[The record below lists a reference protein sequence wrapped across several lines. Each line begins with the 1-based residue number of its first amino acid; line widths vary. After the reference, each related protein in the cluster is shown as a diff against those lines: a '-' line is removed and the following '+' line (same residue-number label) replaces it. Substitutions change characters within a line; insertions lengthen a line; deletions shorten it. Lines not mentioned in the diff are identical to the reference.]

1 MNESSEV
8 YRIRKGTG
16 RLKGK
21 VAIVTGAAQGIGE
34 GIAKAM
40 AKEEAI
46 VALWDISDKVHKTIR
61 NITKSGSKAT
71 SYIVNVAEWSQVEKT
86 LRLILDEFGKVDI
99 LVNNAGIARFSLFVD
114 MTDNIRDEAINVN
127 FYGMWNCTKAVI
139 PEMIKQKYGKIINIS
154 SVTGPR
160 VATAGL
166 TAYAASKGA
175 ISAFTRTLALE
186 VAEYGITVN
195 AILPGWIDTP
205 LSEPM
210 AEDLKMDQ
218 DEFNIWLGKSVPMKR
233 MGKTSELGDL
243 AVFLGSDES
252 TYITGEEII
261 IDGGNTIQEVKGIS

>member
-1 MNESSEV
+1 MNESSKV

-16 RLKGK
+16 RLKGR

-46 VALWDISDKVHKTIR
+46 VALWDISDKVHKTTKNIR
-61 NITKSGSKAT
+61 KSGSKAT
-71 SYIVNVAEWSQVEKT
+71 SYIVNVAEWSQVERT

-139 PEMIKQKYGKIINIS
+139 PEMIKRKYGKIINIS

-218 DEFNIWLGKSVPMKR
+218 DEFDIWLGKSVPMKR

-243 AVFLGSDES
+243 GVFLGSDES
-252 TYITGEEII
+252 TYITGQEII
-261 IDGGNTIQEVKGIS
+261 IDGGNTIQEVKAIS

>member
-8 YRIRKGTG
+8 DRIQSGSG
-16 RLKGK
+16 RLKDK
-21 VAIVTGAAQGIGE
+21 VAIVTGAAQGIGQ
-34 GIAKAM
+34 GIATAM
-40 AKEEAI
+40 AKEGAN
-46 VALWDISDKVHKTIR
+46 VALWDISDKVNKTAEGIR
-61 NITKSGSKAT
+61 KSGSKAT
-71 SYIVNVAEWSQVEKT
+71 SCIVNVTEFSQVKKAVQQ
-86 LRLILDEFGKVDI
+86 IVNEFGRVDI
-99 LVNNAGIARFSLFVD
+99 LVNNAAIARFALFVD
-114 MTDNIRDEAINVN
+114 MTDKVRDEVMNVN

-139 PEMIKQKYGKIINIS
+139 PKMIKQEYGRVINIS

-175 ISAFTRTLALE
+175 ISAVTRTLALE

-210 AEDLKMDQ
+210 AEDLQMGK
-218 DEFNIWLGKSVPMKR
+218 DEFDAWLGKSVPLKR

-243 AVFLGSDES
+243 GVFLGSDES
-252 TYITGEEII
+252 TYITGQEIV

>member
-1 MNESSEV
+1 MNESFEV

-40 AKEEAI
+40 AKEGAI
-46 VALWDISDKVHKTIR
+46 VALWDISDKVHKTVKD
-61 NITKSGSKAT
+61 ITKSGSKAT

-139 PEMIKQKYGKIINIS
+139 PEMIKREYGKIINIS

-243 AVFLGSDES
+243 GVFLGSDES
-252 TYITGEEII
+252 TYITGQEII

>member
-46 VALWDISDKVHKTIR
+46 VALWDISDKVHKTTKDIR
-61 NITKSGSKAT
+61 KSGSKAT

-139 PEMIKQKYGKIINIS
+139 PEMIKREYGKIINIS

-218 DEFNIWLGKSVPMKR
+218 DEFDIWLGKSVPMKR

-243 AVFLGSDES
+243 GVFLGSDES
-252 TYITGEEII
+252 TYITGQEII
-261 IDGGNTIQEVKGIS
+261 IDGGNTIQEVKTIS

>member
-1 MNESSEV
+1 MNHSSEGDKIQ
-8 YRIRKGTG
+8 RGTG

-40 AKEEAI
+40 AKEGAN
-46 VALWDISDKVHKTIR
+46 VALWDISDKVNKAAEGIR
-61 NITKSGSKAT
+61 KSGSKAT
-71 SYIVNVAEWSQVEKT
+71 SYIVNVAEFRQVKKAVQQ
-86 LRLILDEFGKVDI
+86 LVNEFGRVDI
-99 LVNNAGIARFSLFVD
+99 LVNNAAIARFALFVD
-114 MTDNIRDEAINVN
+114 MTDKIRDEVINVN

-139 PEMIKQKYGKIINIS
+139 PEMIKQEYGRVINIS

-175 ISAFTRTLALE
+175 ISAVTRTLALE

-210 AEDLKMDQ
+210 AEDLQMGQ
-218 DEFNIWLGKSVPMKR
+218 DEFDAWLGESVPLKR

-243 AVFLGSDES
+243 GVFLGSDES
-252 TYITGEEII
+252 TYITGQEII
-261 IDGGNTIQEVKGIS
+261 IDGGNTIQEVKAIS

>member
-21 VAIVTGAAQGIGE
+21 VAIVTGAAQGIGQ

-40 AKEEAI
+40 AKEGAI
-46 VALWDISDKVHKTIR
+46 VALWDISDKVHKTTEDIR
-61 NITKSGSKAT
+61 KSGSKAT

-86 LRLILDEFGKVDI
+86 RRLILDEFGKVDI

-186 VAEYGITVN
+186 VAGYGITVN

-218 DEFNIWLGKSVPMKR
+218 DEFNIWIGKSVPMKR

-243 AVFLGSDES
+243 GVFLGSDES
-252 TYITGEEII
+252 TYITGQEII
-261 IDGGNTIQEVKGIS
+261 IDGGNTIQEVKAIS

>member
-1 MNESSEV
+1 MNESSKV

-16 RLKGK
+16 RLKGR

-46 VALWDISDKVHKTIR
+46 VALWDISDKVHKTTKNIR
-61 NITKSGSKAT
+61 KSGSKAT
-71 SYIVNVAEWSQVEKT
+71 SYIVNVAEWSQVERT

-139 PEMIKQKYGKIINIS
+139 PEMIKRKYGKIINIS

-218 DEFNIWLGKSVPMKR
+218 DEFDIWLGKSVPMKR
-233 MGKTSELGDL
+233 MGKTCELGDL
-243 AVFLGSDES
+243 GVFLGSDES
-252 TYITGEEII
+252 TYITGQEII
-261 IDGGNTIQEVKGIS
+261 IDGGNTIQEVKAIS

>member
-8 YRIRKGTG
+8 YRIGKGTG

-21 VAIVTGAAQGIGE
+21 FAIVTGAAQGIGE

-46 VALWDISDKVHKTIR
+46 VALWDISDKVHKTTKDIR
-61 NITKSGSKAT
+61 KSGTKAT

-139 PEMIKQKYGKIINIS
+139 PEMIKREYGKIINIS

-218 DEFNIWLGKSVPMKR
+218 DEFDIWLGKSVPMKR

-243 AVFLGSDES
+243 GVFLGSDES
-252 TYITGEEII
+252 TYITGQEII

>member
-1 MNESSEV
+1 MS
-8 YRIRKGTG
+8 
-16 RLKGK
+16 RLTDR
-21 VAIVTGAAQGIGE
+21 VAIVTGSAQGIGE
-34 GIAKAM
+34 GIARAM
-40 AKEEAI
+40 AKEDATVI
-46 VALWDISDKVHKTIR
+46 LWDVNESVHETAEDIR
-61 NITKSGSKAT
+61 GSSKKAA
-71 SYIVNVAEWSQVEKT
+71 SFVVNVAEKDQVDKA
-86 LRLILDEFGKVDI
+86 LQLILDEFGKVDI
-99 LVNNAGIARFSLFVD
+99 LVNNAAIARFALFVD
-114 MTDNIRDEAINVN
+114 MTDYIRDEVINVN
-127 FYGMWNCTKAVI
+127 FYGMWNCAKAVI
-139 PEMIKQKYGKIINIS
+139 PEMIKQKYGRIVNIS

-166 TAYAASKGA
+166 TAYSASKGA

-210 AEDLKMDQ
+210 AEDLEMDQ
-218 DEFNIWLGKSVPMKR
+218 DEFDIWLGKSVPMKR

-252 TYITGEEII
+252 TYITGQEII